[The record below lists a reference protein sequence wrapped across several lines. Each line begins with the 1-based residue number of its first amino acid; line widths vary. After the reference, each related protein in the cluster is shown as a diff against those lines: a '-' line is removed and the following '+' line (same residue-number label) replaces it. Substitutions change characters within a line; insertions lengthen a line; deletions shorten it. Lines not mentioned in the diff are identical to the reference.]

1 MLIRNGE
8 YSLIY
13 HRDENRIIIL
23 LPQTLETIISSKMPV
38 VERRTEVT
46 SEMLGLLL
54 TMAKYIF
61 EKKEGET

>member
-8 YSLIY
+8 YSLMY
-13 HRDENRIIIL
+13 HKEENRIIIL
-23 LPQTLETIISSKMPV
+23 LPQTLETIVSSRMPV

-54 TMAKYIF
+54 MMVQYIF